1 MVPGSLAWSLGFR
14 THLNAPRHPAPVPLA
29 TFGSEITIDAHASQ
43 ASDRK
48 IHQILEW
55 TLPLQVEEK
64 RVGDIILG
72 VSARWEDNARSPH
85 FPTRCLCAHKDRCT
99 FLRADEAPALGTWL
113 GGWNGVLLLLALFR
127 DALVQ

>member
-14 THLNAPRHPAPVPLA
+14 THLNAPGHPAPVPLA

-99 FLRADEAPALGTWL
+99 FLRPDEAPALGTWL
-113 GGWNGVLLLLALFR
+113 GGWNGVLLLALFR